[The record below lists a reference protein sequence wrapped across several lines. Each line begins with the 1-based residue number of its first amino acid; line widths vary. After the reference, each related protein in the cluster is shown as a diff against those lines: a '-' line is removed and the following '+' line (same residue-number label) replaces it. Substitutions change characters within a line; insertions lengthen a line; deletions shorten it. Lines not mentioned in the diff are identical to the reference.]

1 MGSIRLGSPS
11 CVNVVSRPGT
21 SFAPVEMLEFT
32 IAILLLVLGG
42 LAAVILRPRS
52 SMAQAVG
59 QIGAISGSAVGLFVS
74 IRALV
79 TGQVE
84 AMSATWP
91 MPGGGLHFEIDPLSA
106 FFLLP
111 VFGLSV
117 VTGLYGRSYLAGGSS
132 GSAATWFHLNLLTA
146 AMALVITARDG
157 LLFLLAWEIMAL
169 APFFLVIFDD
179 RDASVRHAAWTY
191 LAATHLGTA
200 FLLVLFVMVGGLAGT
215 SDFSGYAAAL
225 RGHPTLSSLVFLLA
239 LIGFGYRLCGNTA
252 RLRSGPIPSGA
263 KLL

>member
-1 MGSIRLGSPS
+1 
-11 CVNVVSRPGT
+11 
-21 SFAPVEMLEFT
+21 MLEFT

-42 LAAVILRPRS
+42 VAAVIRS
-52 SMAQAVG
+52 ARSPVAQAAG
-59 QIGAISGSAVGLFVS
+59 QIGAISGSALGFLVA
-74 IRALV
+74 IRVLA

-84 AMSATWP
+84 GMSAAWP

-117 VTGLYGRSYLAGGSS
+117 VTGVYGRSYLAGADNGR

-179 RDASVRHAAWTY
+179 RQASVRHAAWCCSCWSAG
-191 LAATHLGTA
+191 LPEPRISRVTA
-200 FLLVLFVMVGGLAGT
+200 Q
-215 SDFSGYAAAL
+215 
-225 RGHPTLSSLVFLLA
+225 P
-239 LIGFGYRLCGNTA
+239 
-252 RLRSGPIPSGA
+252 
-263 KLL
+263 